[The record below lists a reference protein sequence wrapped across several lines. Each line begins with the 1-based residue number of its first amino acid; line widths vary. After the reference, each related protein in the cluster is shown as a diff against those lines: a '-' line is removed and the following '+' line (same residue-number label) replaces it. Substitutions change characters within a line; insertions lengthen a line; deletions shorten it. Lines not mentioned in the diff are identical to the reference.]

1 MIKVLFSDILIVS
14 RFFFMNF
21 ISNLQY
27 FYSEICKEVCEKVV
41 KQNERCQT
49 LYNKAGDDLELLTHR
64 SSTCPSVVEMLEW
77 LQDTETLMM
86 RQYPLQIRT
95 DVKG

>member
-1 MIKVLFSDILIVS
+1 
-14 RFFFMNF
+14 MNF
-21 ISNLQY
+21 ISNLQYMY

-49 LYNKAGDDLELLTHR
+49 LYNKAGDDLELLTRR

-95 DVKG
+95 DVMG